1 VSRSLPRA
9 AAVADRRIIGLSRE
23 VLAEPVAELGRAG
36 RRVRTH
42 GWPIGRGAIGVGA
55 GPRLVSIDRLL
66 ATLVHLR
73 HEGSI
78 N

>member
-1 VSRSLPRA
+1 
-9 AAVADRRIIGLSRE
+9 